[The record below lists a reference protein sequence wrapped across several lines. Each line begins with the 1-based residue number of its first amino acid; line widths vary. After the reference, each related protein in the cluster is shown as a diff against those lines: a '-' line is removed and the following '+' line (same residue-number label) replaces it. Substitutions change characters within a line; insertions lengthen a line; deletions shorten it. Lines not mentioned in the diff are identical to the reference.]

1 MTNKLAKAVVPALTR
16 IVGPV
21 AVCQRGIV
29 DVPLVWREGRQDATQ
44 AHLEEP
50 HHCSAQMLQT
60 LEGAG
65 SAVPMPAPEQIL
77 ILVT

>member
-1 MTNKLAKAVVPALTR
+1 MTNKLAKAVIPAVTR

-29 DVPLVWREGRQDATQ
+29 DVPLVWREGRRDATQ
-44 AHLEEP
+44 VHRSP
-50 HHCSAQMLQT
+50 AQMLQM

-65 SAVPMPAPEQIL
+65 SAVRRPKPEQMMIL
-77 ILVT
+77 NILVT